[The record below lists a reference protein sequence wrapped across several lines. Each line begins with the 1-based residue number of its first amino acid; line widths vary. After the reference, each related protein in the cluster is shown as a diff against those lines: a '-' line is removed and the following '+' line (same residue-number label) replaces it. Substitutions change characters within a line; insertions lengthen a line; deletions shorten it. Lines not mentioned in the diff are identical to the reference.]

1 MRARTGK
8 PAARVAAICGC
19 ALVLAVAGSAAAGGR
34 SSAPT
39 VTVGTPVTGAMGI
52 QRTTA
57 QLMAARPAAQP
68 KHPYFLEKHDADLHL
83 VPNPASPPATP
94 SGNTDTGLRSPGPKL
109 AVGSTKFTGATFED
123 SDFVPPDSDGAVGPS
138 QFLVAVNG
146 RIRVLSKTGTT
157 GALDDDLSDFFSS
170 VISADSF
177 ATDPRVRY
185 DPLSDKWFVAA
196 IDVNPATQVD
206 NRWMLAV
213 SDSGTI
219 TNSTVWTFFEFTAGS
234 GNTTTGTFADFDT
247 LGIDANALYV
257 GANIFNQTPKF
268 VGADGFVIRKSSVTG
283 AGPIVETTF
292 SLEAND
298 LSAGAFSPQGVDNT
312 DPSATVGY
320 FVGTDVTQFGTL
332 DVVQVSNPGGTPSVT
347 NNVIDV
353 PATAFPLSESSKHG
367 VTVTGSSK
375 PLDDIDDRLSSA
387 SIQNG
392 KLYAAQ
398 NIGVNSSGVAQT
410 SSPSRDGIRWYELSN
425 LSSTPTLSRSG
436 TIFDSS
442 SSNPTS
448 FFIPSIAVSPQ
459 GHAVIGMDAGSAV
472 THPDG
477 AVSSMLSGSSSFST
491 PTRFTSSSASY
502 NPTFESSDNTVHT
515 YRWGDFSTT
524 TLDPCDEQTFWT
536 IQEYVDNANGSGPN
550 PLDGFNA
557 GWGVEVGKVS
567 APPPATP
574 ASTNPAIVGTGNAS
588 VSAVLTGTS
597 SNGSGFWDPG
607 SGSCRI
613 QASVTGGVVVNSV
626 TFTNKTHLTLD
637 LDTTGATTGMHTV
650 TITNPDGQQS
660 SAAVIDVGTAPT
672 NAGAPVVS
680 GTAAIGD
687 QLTTTNGT
695 WNGVPSTFT
704 FTYAWDRCDQD
715 GMNCGAIGGAS
726 ASTYTLVQADV
737 GHVIEAVVTA
747 SNGVS
752 PNASEA
758 SNQTAVV
765 TGPPSNAG
773 GVDAPSISFTT
784 TDVGDTLTADDGT
797 WDPGFPADP
806 TFSHQ
811 WEDCDSA
818 GGNCTPIVGAT
829 GSTYMIAMSDAGF
842 RIRVFVTGTNDSG
855 SSAAVESSNTADVNG
870 PPMNLTAPAITGT
883 AQVGSTLTAHDGSW
897 SGVPAPGFTVQ
908 WEVCDSAGANC
919 SDISGQ
925 MGATFTPVSGDVGKT
940 IRVKVSASNTNGS
953 AGPAESAQTAA
964 VIAASSGGGG
974 GGGGGGTGG
983 PNVAASLTA
992 SATAPNIGDTL
1003 TYTLKASIVSGAAS
1017 DVVATITLP
1026 SQVKLDSTYADRGKG
1041 CTGTT
1046 ILTCDLDFLS
1056 GSLVATVTITTTVE
1070 SSGTLVATASL
1081 ATKPTDPVPANNTA
1095 SVTVVV
1101 AAPPTPTPPL
1111 PAPKLHRTAPTG
1123 TLHAVRTKTTEHVT
1137 AHFSTNEA
1145 MRLHMTVTRSG
1156 KTKDLLLL
1164 SGTRLAGTTLGSRK
1178 SAVNASVSS
1187 GGHTIVIRLTRGEVV
1202 KGKLYVIHLT
1212 ATNSAGVVTHLT
1224 IAFRA

>member
-8 PAARVAAICGC
+8 PAARAAAICGC
-19 ALVLAVAGSAAAGGR
+19 ALVLAVAGSATAGGR

-57 QLMAARPAAQP
+57 QLMAARPAVQP
-68 KHPYFLEKHDADLHL
+68 RHPYFLKEHNADLHL

-94 SGNTDTGLRSPGPKL
+94 SGNTDTALRSPSPKL
-109 AVGSTKFTGATFED
+109 AVGSTNFTGATFQD
-123 SDFVPPDSDGAVGPS
+123 SGFVPPDSDGAVGPS

-185 DPLSDKWFVAA
+185 DPLSGKWFVAA
-196 IDVNPATQVD
+196 IDANFTEASPVD

-219 TNSTVWTFFEFTAGS
+219 TNTTVWTFFKFTAGS
-234 GNTTTGTFADFDT
+234 GDTTTGTFADFDT
-247 LGIDANALYV
+247 LGVDANALYV
-257 GANIFNQTPKF
+257 GANIFDQAGNF

-283 AGPIVETTF
+283 AGPIVETPF

-312 DPSATVGY
+312 DPSATEGY
-320 FVGTDVTQFGTL
+320 FVGGDVAQFGVL
-332 DVVQVSNPGGTPSVT
+332 DVVQVSDPGGTPSIT
-347 NNVIDV
+347 NHVVDV
-353 PATAFPLSESSKHG
+353 PATDFPLSETSKHG
-367 VTVTGSSK
+367 VTVSGSSK

-398 NIGVNSSGVAQT
+398 NIGVTSSGVVPT
-410 SSPSRDGIRWYELSN
+410 SGEPSRDGIRWYELTS

-442 SSNPTS
+442 STNPTS
-448 FFIPSIAVSPQ
+448 YFIPSIAVSPQ
-459 GHAVIGMDAGSAV
+459 GHAVIGMDAGSST

-477 AVSSMLSGSSSFST
+477 TVSSMLSGSSSFSS

-502 NPTFESSDNTVHT
+502 NPTFESGDPN

-550 PLDGFNA
+550 PTDGFHA
-557 GWGVEVGKVS
+557 GWGVEVGKIS

-574 ASTNPAIVGTGNAS
+574 ASTSPAIVGTGNSS
-588 VSAVLTGTS
+588 VSVTLTGTS

-613 QASVTGGVVVNSV
+613 QASVASGVVVNAV

-637 LDTTGATTGMHTV
+637 LDTTGASTGTHTI

-672 NAGAPVVS
+672 SSVAPQVT
-680 GTAAIGD
+680 GTPAIGD

-695 WNGVPSTFT
+695 WDGAPSTFT
-704 FTYAWDRCDQD
+704 FTYAWDRCDQA

-747 SNGVS
+747 SNGVL

-758 SNQTAVV
+758 SNQTDIV
-765 TGPPSNAG
+765 TGPPSNTH
-773 GVDAPSISFTT
+773 APSISFTT
-784 TDVGDTLTADDGT
+784 TGVGDTLTADDGT
-797 WDPGFPADP
+797 WDPGYPADP

-818 GGNCTPIVGAT
+818 GANCAPIVGAT

-855 SSAAVESSNTADVNG
+855 SSAAVQSSNTADVQG
-870 PPMNLTAPAITGT
+870 PPANVSAPTITGT

-908 WEVCDSAGANC
+908 WETCDSAGANC
-919 SDISGQ
+919 ANIGGQ
-925 MGATFTPVSGDVGKT
+925 TGATYTPVAGDVGKT
-940 IRVKVSASNTNGS
+940 IRVKVTASNTNGS
-953 AGPAESAQTAA
+953 AGPVESAQTAVVA
-964 VIAASSGGGG
+964 AASSGGGG

-983 PNVAASLTA
+983 PNVAAALTA

-1026 SQVKLDSTYADRGKG
+1026 AQVRLDSTYADRGKG

-1046 ILTCDLDFLS
+1046 TLTCDLDFLS

-1081 ATKPTDPVPANNTA
+1081 ATTPSDPVPANNTA

-1101 AAPPTPTPPL
+1101 AAPPPPTPPL
-1111 PAPKLHRTAPTG
+1111 PAPKLHRTSPTG

-1164 SGTRLAGTTLGSRK
+1164 PGTRLAGTTLGSRT
-1178 SAVNASVSS
+1178 SAVNASVSG